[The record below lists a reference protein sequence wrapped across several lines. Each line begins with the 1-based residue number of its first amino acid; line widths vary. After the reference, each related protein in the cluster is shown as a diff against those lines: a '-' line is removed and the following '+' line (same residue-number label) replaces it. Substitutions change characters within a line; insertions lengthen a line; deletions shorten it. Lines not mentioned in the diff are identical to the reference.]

1 MKQRICHVVVHNFDL
16 VLKTVNKTKIKEKL
30 NESEFI
36 PWIFLFRLKVV
47 TISKFVGI
55 RLHLLNYAVKV
66 MSTMITWCQGWDEY
80 LD

>member
-36 PWIFLFRLKVV
+36 PWIFLFRLKVIP
-47 TISKFVGI
+47 ISNFVEHLRGLRI
-55 RLHLLNYAVKV
+55 RSSSVKLH
-66 MSTMITWCQGWDEY
+66 S
-80 LD
+80 